1 MQDQDLISIQ
11 VPIYN
16 VSKYVDKCLKSI
28 QNQTYKNFEV
38 LMILDHADD
47 YADLEIAKRYAET
60 DDRFKLIVP
69 HFTKQGI
76 TITRNY
82 CLSLASGKYLTYI
95 DGDDSVS
102 PVFLENLHNAIV
114 HNDADIAICSYKR
127 SKYNVKLDK
136 TLAKKIEEFDKQE
149 VLSRLFSSNKIGGF
163 LWNKLYKTE
172 IAKQIEF
179 NAEYKLGHDLFWC
192 FEYISRCKKIN
203 IINKKLYHYLI
214 RPGSEVT
221 AKGVSK
227 WLTFLNAMNDV
238 IRMTADDEQVMNCAK
253 TWRAVLS
260 ILAYFR
266 TKKMLSHKKNLR
278 KILASYIKEG
288 KMALKHN
295 KYITWYHKLYL
306 NCAYFL
312 SKGDRI

>member
-1 MQDQDLISIQ
+1 MKNDDLISIQ

-28 QNQTYKNFEV
+28 QNQTYTNFEV
-38 LMILDHADD
+38 LMILDHPDD
-47 YADLEIAKRYAET
+47 YADLEIAKKYAES
-60 DDRFKLIVP
+60 DSRFKLIVP
-69 HFTKQGI
+69 NFTKHGI

-82 CLSLASGKYLTYI
+82 CLSLATGKYMTYI

-102 PVFLENLHNAIV
+102 PVYLENLHNAIIKD
-114 HNDADIAICSYKR
+114 DADLAICSYKR

-136 TLAKKIEEFDKQE
+136 TLAKKIKKSDKQE
-149 VLSRLFSSNKIGGF
+149 ILCRLFSSNKIGGF

-192 FEYISRCKKIN
+192 FEYISICEKIN
-203 IINKKLYHYLI
+203 LIDKKLYHYLI

-227 WLTFLNAMNDV
+227 WLTFCNAMNEV
-238 IRMTADDEQVMNCAK
+238 IERTQDNQQVLACAK
-253 TWRAVLS
+253 TWRGVLTV
-260 ILAYFR
+260 LAYMR
-266 TKKMLSHKKNLR
+266 AKKMLPEKKILR
-278 KILASYIKEG
+278 KILASYIKDG
-288 KMALKHN
+288 RDALKNN

-306 NCAYFL
+306 KYAYL
-312 SKGDRI
+312 ISKGEKL